1 MSNEEWKSAGIQTN
15 IKPEQNKKDNAGFFA
30 ILSLV
35 IGLVSLIFSCMVIGA
50 LGGIIGII
58 FAVKASK
65 QNPKVSMATTGMVLS
80 IFAVVIGTF
89 VLFGS
94 VFFSDKDDS
103 ESRDNIQ
110 AENIIEKDSKQN
122 ENKESTEESNIAPAE
137 ESTQEPM
144 KEWETEYQDS
154 DIQFVSLKYLSK
166 NAKYY
171 KGCAVLSVSQIYEV
185 GDGDLQFDTDESNFF
200 KEVTCKFKNSQ
211 EISGFNKKDQV
222 CFIGEVS
229 SIDTYFGN
237 DTVTIKNCYIVA
249 KGKDVANYK
258 KKIEKKKKQ
267 QEKYVSNAKKKKK
280 QEKNKAAKKKMSSYI
295 KKCRSYSYEQ
305 IQRHPDKFKGKNIK
319 LSGKVVQVMDGWF
332 DSVAFRIEDS
342 SGKIWYVNYSYSDKE
357 AKILENDNITVYGES
372 AGTETY
378 TTVLGSSQT
387 IPSIDAQYIVR

>member
-1 MSNEEWKSAGIQTN
+1 M
-15 IKPEQNKKDNAGFFA
+15 
-30 ILSLV
+30 
-35 IGLVSLIFSCMVIGA
+35 
-50 LGGIIGII
+50 
-58 FAVKASK
+58 
-65 QNPKVSMATTGMVLS
+65 
-80 IFAVVIGTF
+80 
-89 VLFGS
+89 
-94 VFFSDKDDS
+94 
-103 ESRDNIQ
+103 
-110 AENIIEKDSKQN
+110 
-122 ENKESTEESNIAPAE
+122 
-137 ESTQEPM
+137 
-144 KEWETEYQDS
+144 
-154 DIQFVSLKYLSK
+154 
-166 NAKYY
+166 
-171 KGCAVLSVSQIYEV
+171 
-185 GDGDLQFDTDESNFF
+185 
-200 KEVTCKFKNSQ
+200 
-211 EISGFNKKDQV
+211 
-222 CFIGEVS
+222 
-229 SIDTYFGN
+229 
-237 DTVTIKNCYIVA
+237 TIKNCYIVA